1 MIHIVLFEPE
11 IAQNVGNIIRTCAAL
26 NAQLHV
32 IHPLGFLLHSKEF
45 KRAMMDYDALMQLQ
59 EHNSLHECLE
69 SLKGDVFY
77 ITRYGK
83 KTPNEFD
90 FKACEKDIVIV
101 FGKESTGIPK
111 PVLKENFERCIRI
124 PMHPQ
129 ARSMNVSNTVAIL
142 LFEVQRQLNFL
153 GLSSVE
159 VLKGED
165 WLLSQ

>member
-11 IAQNVGNIIRTCAAL
+11 IAQNVGNILRSCAAL

-45 KRAMMDYDALMQLQ
+45 KRAMMDYDELMQLK
-59 EHNSLHECLE
+59 EHNSLHECLDQLQGE
-69 SLKGDVFY
+69 VFY
-77 ITRYGK
+77 ITRYGM

-90 FKACEKDIVIV
+90 FKTVDKDIVIV

-111 PVLKENFERCIRI
+111 TILSANLDHCIRI
-124 PMHPQ
+124 PMHPM
-129 ARSMNVSNTVAIL
+129 ARSMNVSNTVAIVL
-142 LFEVQRQLNFL
+142 YEVQRQLDFQ

-159 VLKGED
+159 VLKGKD
-165 WLLSQ
+165 WLLQ

>member
-11 IAQNVGNIIRTCAAL
+11 IAQNVGNILRSCAAM

-45 KRAMMDYDALMQLQ
+45 NRAMMDYDKLTELV
-59 EHNSLHECLE
+59 EHNSLEECLSSINGE
-69 SLKGDVFY
+69 VFY
-77 ITRYGK
+77 ITRYGM

-90 FKACEKDIVIV
+90 FLSINKDIVIV

-111 PVLKENFERCIRI
+111 QVLRDNLEHCVRI

-129 ARSMNVSNTVAIL
+129 ARSMNVSNTVAIIL
-142 LFEVQRQLNFL
+142 YEVQRQLNFE

-159 VLKGED
+159 VLKGKD
-165 WLLSQ
+165 WLLK

>member
-11 IAQNVGNIIRTCAAL
+11 IAQNVGNILRSCAAL

-45 KRAMMDYDALMQLQ
+45 KRAMMDYDELMQLM
-59 EHNSLHECLE
+59 EHNSLQECLE
-69 SLKGDVFY
+69 HLQGEVFY
-77 ITRYGK
+77 ITRYGM

-90 FKACEKDIVIV
+90 FKSINKDIVIV

-111 PVLKENFERCIRI
+111 VILSENINRCIRI
-124 PMHPQ
+124 PMHPK
-129 ARSMNVSNTVAIL
+129 ARSMNVSNTVAIVL
-142 LFEVQRQLNFL
+142 YEVQRQLDFQ

-159 VLKGED
+159 VLKGKD
-165 WLLSQ
+165 WLLQ